1 MYSDYKCPNCRGN
14 LRLGHNIILSAVK
27 SDHSGAIILLHPEL
41 GNYSADYH
49 KDTVLNE
56 GDLVTFYCP
65 ICHFDLSSKKHENL
79 AMVIMVEEDET
90 EYDIYFSQ
98 IAGEH
103 STVKM
108 LGEHV
113 ELFGKHSDKYDD
125 FFNLSMIT

>member
-27 SDHSGAIILLHPEL
+27 NDKSGAIIMLHPEL

-49 KDTVLNE
+49 KETKFNE
-56 GDLVTFYCP
+56 GDFVTFYCP
-65 ICHFDLSSKKHENL
+65 ICHHDLSSHKHENL
-79 AMVIMVEEDET
+79 AMVIMIGEDNK

-98 IAGEH
+98 VAGEY

-113 ELFGKHSDKYDD
+113 ELYGKHSDNYVDY
-125 FFNLSMIT
+125 FNLSMMS